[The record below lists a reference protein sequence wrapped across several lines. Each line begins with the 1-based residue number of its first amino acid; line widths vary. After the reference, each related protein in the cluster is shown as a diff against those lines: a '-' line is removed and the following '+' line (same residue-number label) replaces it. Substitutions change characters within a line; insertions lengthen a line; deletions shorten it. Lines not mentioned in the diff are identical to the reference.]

1 MKLIALAVALALS
14 GAAYAQTSS
23 SSPNSSASGA
33 PTGAGTGSGTTG
45 MQGTAGTNVTGSAD
59 SKQGSPAGSNSSQAD
74 YNASLKDGSAPA
86 GPNNGT
92 NRTPQ
97 GK

>member
-1 MKLIALAVALALS
+1 MKHIVLALALAVPNASLA
-14 GAAYAQTSS
+14 QISS

-33 PTGAGTGSGTTG
+33 PTGAATGSGTTG
-45 MQGTAGTNVTGSAD
+45 MQGTTGTNVTGAAD

-74 YNASLKDGSAPA
+74 YKASKNGSAPT
-86 GPNNGT
+86 GPDNGT
-92 NRTPQ
+92 NRTP